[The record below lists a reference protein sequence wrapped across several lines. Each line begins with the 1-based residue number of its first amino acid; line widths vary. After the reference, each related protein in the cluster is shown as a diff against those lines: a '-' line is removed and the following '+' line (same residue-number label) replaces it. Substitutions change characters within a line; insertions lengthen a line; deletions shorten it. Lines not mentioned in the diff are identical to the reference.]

1 MKKFLIIVFILMIFI
16 PVLDLA
22 RSGRFESRLFWSVD
36 LNKDGRISKEEAKS
50 VYNLSDDEIFARY
63 DKDNS
68 GYITS
73 LEFREFMQQ
82 KPWVKKFEHPVE
94 KE

>member
-1 MKKFLIIVFILMIFI
+1 M
-16 PVLDLA
+16 A
-22 RSGRFESRLFWSVD
+22 RNGDFVSRLFWSAD
-36 LNKDGRISKEEAKS
+36 INKDGRLSKKEANA
-50 VYNLSDDEIFARY
+50 VYNLADDEIFARY
-63 DKDNS
+63 DKDKS

-82 KPWVKKFEHPVE
+82 KPWVKKFEHSKE